1 MSHKYKCC
9 SIFFCCI
16 QTVISCFAY
25 CFFCQN
31 FSYFFFIFID
41 NCCITSHF
49 TKQWFCNLYRFKL
62 IFIIFYRFHQFVIFC
77 TMHQMS
83 RLDNQILYTVGNRT
97 FQCLLYIVNFFSV
110 TCLNMINNYL
120 CSKCSSYR
128 PFRICCLQCIFNS
141 LYISHTAVIERSS
154 EADYKN
160 FILADFILI
169 TGIILR
175 RIPGISSKVI
185 RVRIFTFYQFFLC
198 VSQFIPCSLCI
209 AALFICIF
217 ISFLYIDCVN

>member
-1 MSHKYKCC
+1 MGSTMSHKYKCC

-49 TKQWFCNLYRFKL
+49 TKQWFCNLYRCKL

-97 FQCLLYIVNFFSV
+97 FQCLRYIINLLSIAG
-110 TCLNMINNYL
+110 LHMIDDNL
-120 CSKCSSYR
+120 GGKCSSYR
-128 PFRICCLQCIFNS
+128 PIRICLLQCIFNS
-141 LYISHTAVIERSS
+141 LNICHTAVIKGSTKTY
-154 EADYKN
+154 YKNLIFTN
-160 FILADFILI
+160 FILV
-169 TGIILR
+169 TGIIFR
-175 RIPGISSKVI
+175 SIPSVSAKII
-185 RVRIFTFYQFFLC
+185 RVCIFT
-198 VSQFIPCSLCI
+198 
-209 AALFICIF
+209 
-217 ISFLYIDCVN
+217 LY